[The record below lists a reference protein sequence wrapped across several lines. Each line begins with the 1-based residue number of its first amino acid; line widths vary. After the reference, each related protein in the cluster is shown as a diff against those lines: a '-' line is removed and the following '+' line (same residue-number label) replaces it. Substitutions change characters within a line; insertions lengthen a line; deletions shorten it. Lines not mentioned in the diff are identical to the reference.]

1 MWPFKTKKE
10 PDVVQEKTKSDTFI
24 QKLNTE
30 PILNYSYEFG
40 SASKKFN
47 NNSLLILYETV
58 SQVNSVINYS
68 VSKAADIPVKHVRY
82 LGNGKTKDLGETDIL
97 KSINSPNKG
106 VSRNAFI
113 EDIGLQFLIQGNV
126 PIVIKKTPG
135 FYEPRSYQVYPAHQF
150 YIIPQYSIDQYGT
163 PSLSHSVFDNPI
175 TGYKYQYQDGTL
187 HSLSLEEVIYIKDKN
202 PRKTG
207 KDFYYGVS
215 RLYAATRS
223 INVLSNIYDT
233 INTILANKGALGFL
247 SRTSK
252 AGEVDVMAWN
262 EVVDKIEKR
271 LIREYGT
278 TGERKPI
285 MATHADLKWNR
296 MDSPVNEFLPIEL
309 TQQEFSQLCNQL
321 GGIPDVLLN
330 SKGSSTYNNVVE
342 LKAAFYENFVMPLL
356 SVIYDSIS
364 IGIGISKNN
373 EWIVPDYSGIE
384 SLNVQP
390 VDKLKF
396 YFENKMLTKNQTLE
410 LGGLPQSTDST
421 FNQIENGIQD
431 QSSGQSNN

>member
-10 PDVVQEKTKSDTFI
+10 PELVQETTKANSFI
-24 QKLNTE
+24 QTLNTE
-30 PILNYSYEFG
+30 PVFNYSYEFG
-40 SASKKFN
+40 SSSKKFN
-47 NNSLLILYETV
+47 NSSLLILYETV

-82 LGNGKTKDLGETDIL
+82 LGNGKTKDLGETELL

-113 EDIGLQFLIQGNV
+113 EDICLQYIIQGNAPV
-126 PIVIKKTPG
+126 VMKKTPG
-135 FYEPRSYQVYPAHQF
+135 FSVPSSYQVYPAHQF
-150 YIIPQYSIDQYGT
+150 YVIPQHNIDQYGT
-163 PSLSHSVFDNPI
+163 PSLSHNVFENPVI
-175 TGYKYQYQDGTL
+175 GYKYQYQDGTL
-187 HSLSLEEVIYIKDKN
+187 HSFNIEEVIYIKDKN

-207 KDFYYGVS
+207 KDFYNGVS

-223 INVLSNIYDT
+223 INVLSNLYDT

-247 SRTSK
+247 SRASK
-252 AGEVDVMAWN
+252 TGEVDPMAWQSVVN
-262 EVVDKIEKR
+262 EIEER

-278 TGERKPI
+278 TGERKSI
-285 MATHADLKWNR
+285 MATYADMKWNR

-342 LKAAFYENFVMPLL
+342 LKASFYENFIMPLL

-364 IGIGISKNN
+364 IGLGINKNN
-373 EWIVPDYSGIE
+373 EWIVPDYSG
-384 SLNVQP
+384 VQALY
-390 VDKLKF
+390 VQAIDKLKF
-396 YFENKMLTKNQTLE
+396 YFDNKMITKNEALE
-410 LGGLPQSTDST
+410 LGGLPQNSDST
-421 FNQIENGIQD
+421 FNDIENGIQD